1 MQAVKDILYG
11 VVFGVANVIPGVSGG
26 TIGVIFGF
34 YDKLLQVLGLKQL
47 KKNIPFIL
55 CFGLGGAGG
64 ILLFSKAI
72 GFLLERY
79 PIAVNFAFIG
89 LILGSIPMIFRR
101 AVRPSPPADA
111 ACAAGSP
118 PSAPSEKDKAPH
130 PAAVQGARKA
140 GTGYPLL
147 AVCFLLALG
156 LMLLLGWINTR
167 TIENTLETQL
177 TAGLF
182 FRLLAV
188 SAVSAFAMILP
199 GISGSLV
206 MLILGSYTTV
216 ITAVSQLNLPVLVPV
231 ALGCLIGLVA
241 GSRLVDGLMR
251 ARPQETYAAI
261 LGLIV
266 GSLFS
271 IYPGFAFTWE
281 GLAAVLLLV
290 LCGFTAWKFSVSEG

>member
-1 MQAVKDILYG
+1 MQAIKDILYG
-11 VVFGVANVIPGVSGG
+11 VIFGVANVIPGVSGG

-34 YDKLLQVLGLKQL
+34 YDKLIQVLGLKQL
-47 KKNIPFIL
+47 KKNLPFIL

-101 AVRPSPPADA
+101 AIRQ
-111 ACAAGSP
+111 AAG
-118 PSAPSEKDKAPH
+118 
-130 PAAVQGARKA
+130 QA
-140 GTGYPLL
+140 GGKKYPLL
-147 AVCFLLALG
+147 ALCFALALG
-156 LMLLLGWINTR
+156 LMLFLGWMNTR
-167 TIENTLETQL
+167 SIENTLATQL

-182 FRLLAV
+182 FKLMAV

-251 ARPQETYAAI
+251 TRPQETYAAI

-281 GLAAVLLLV
+281 GLAAALLLL
-290 LCGFTAWKFSVSEG
+290 LCGFTAWRFSVAED